1 MASDPR
7 EPSRTDPGSAASS
20 SQSASEPSDNPFAG
34 GMTVSITVPET
45 VEVRMVDATS
55 LSDYEWHF
63 FISSLLGSALVGFLI
78 ASLQADEKT
87 RVPFIAF
94 TVVLGVLFV
103 ASVIWTIVKRV
114 RLAAKA
120 KTVQLRYAQIEPRTT
135 TTRRSYTRRRKN
147 PSLSQPTPPG
157 GGTVISEENE
167 PVESSPEN
175 EGDSA
180 AESPPANEPPK

>member
-7 EPSRTDPGSAASS
+7 EPTPSAPGSRASS
-20 SQSASEPSDNPFAG
+20 SQSAAEPSDNPFAG
-34 GMTVSITVPET
+34 RMTVSITVPET

-63 FISSLLGSALVGFLI
+63 FISSLLSSALVGFLI
-78 ASLQADEKT
+78 ASLQADETT

-94 TVVLGVLFV
+94 TVVLGVFFV

-120 KTVQLRYAQIEPRTT
+120 KTIQLRYAQIEPRTT
-135 TTRRSYTRRRKN
+135 SRRRSSAPRRNR
-147 PSLSQPTPPG
+147 PAPTQATPAIEA
-157 GGTVISEENE
+157 TAVSEESE
-167 PVESSPEN
+167 SVESSPEN
-175 EGDSA
+175 EGRSA
-180 AESPPANEPPK
+180 AENPPANEPPK